1 MTAFFI
7 QGGFMKI
14 YDFDKQLEMAGIAG
28 KINFITRVIGEI
40 NDSEFRTKDMEELL
54 NKCLKLIL
62 SINKT

>member
-1 MTAFFI
+1 
-7 QGGFMKI
+7 MKI